1 MPVGWGSSAFAEA
14 PSFAKATEG
23 KPADKAAFGSQ
34 WCAVAA
40 LAAIA
45 VLLWTPARAGGFLGI
60 DHRWSYD
67 DSGVWK
73 RSNQLI
79 LMDSLIGGEILCGL
93 WEGGATRIGNT
104 CWRAIDSSLI
114 AGASAQ
120 ILKYVF
126 TRARPRQGND
136 PNAWFQGGSH
146 YSFPSGEVAAV
157 SSIVTPFILA
167 YRSDQPAVWAL
178 EALPLYDGIARMK
191 VQAHWQTD
199 VLAGFAI
206 GTAAGYYAWRREN
219 PFVVGLMP
227 HGIYVGLKHQL

>member
-1 MPVGWGSSAFAEA
+1 VRAARA
-14 PSFAKATEG
+14 AT
-23 KPADKAAFGSQ
+23 ALSV
-34 WCAVAA
+34 VAA
-40 LAAIA
+40 LAFAS
-45 VLLWTPARAGGFLGI
+45 PSRAGGPLGI
-60 DHRWSYD
+60 DHRWTYD
-67 DSGVWK
+67 DSGLWR

-79 LMDSLIGGEILCGL
+79 LLDSLIGGEIVCGL
-93 WEGGATRIGNT
+93 WEGGQTRFGKT

-120 ILKYVF
+120 VLKYVF

-157 SSIVTPFILA
+157 SSIVTPFIFE
-167 YRSDQPAVWAL
+167 YQDQYPAVWGL
-178 EALPLYDGIARMK
+178 EALSLYDAMARMK

-206 GTAAGYYAWRREN
+206 GTAAGYYAHSRDN
-219 PFVVGLMP
+219 PLVLSVMPHAIVVGLRR
-227 HGIYVGLKHQL
+227 QF